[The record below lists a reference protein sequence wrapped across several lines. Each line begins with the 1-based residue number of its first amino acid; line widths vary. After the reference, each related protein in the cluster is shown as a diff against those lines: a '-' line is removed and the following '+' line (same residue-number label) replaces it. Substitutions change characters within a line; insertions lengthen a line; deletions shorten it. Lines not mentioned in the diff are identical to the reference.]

1 MTLDPTNL
9 SALQGTMQVFIL
21 KGELAAAKDH
31 MEFMLTSAEAVGV
44 SAELIF
50 LQVCFISSN
59 VGAFP
64 RGPVTI
70 RPTCHPCMCRPCLHG
85 ERTKT
90 ATTT

>member
-1 MTLDPTNL
+1 MSLDPTNL